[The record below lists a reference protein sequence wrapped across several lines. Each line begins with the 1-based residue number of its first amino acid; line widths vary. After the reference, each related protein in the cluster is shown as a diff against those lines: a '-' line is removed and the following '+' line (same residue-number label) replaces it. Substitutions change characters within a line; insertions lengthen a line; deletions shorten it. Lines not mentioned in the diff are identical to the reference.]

1 MSFPDRQA
9 SEISIQVS
17 LSGFSFNSSPWLGAE
32 RIFTTPEFQR
42 RYDKVD
48 ISLLTP
54 KCTLIPESFFS
65 ESSARVLLEGVCALR
80 EKDVVSWVKVPQFSS
95 VLVYSN
101 SMDESLSRAIA
112 GTVLLTSGQSAPVLP
127 EMFYLLET
135 TEICEDY
142 NKIICSYMDG
152 WLHLV
157 IAQGRSLCL
166 ANVYKA
172 QDFTT
177 AEYFIFLA
185 LKRLQM
191 NPEVSTICF
200 RTPLDMEA
208 EMSLYRYFKSVV
220 RL

>member
-1 MSFPDRQA
+1 MPVTGS
-9 SEISIQVS
+9 SLLSIQVS
-17 LSGFSFNSSPWLGAE
+17 LSGFSVNSSLWLGPE
-32 RIFTTPEFQR
+32 RIFTTPELQR
-42 RYDKVD
+42 RYDRID

-54 KCTLIPESFFS
+54 KCTLVPESFFS
-65 ESSARVLLEGVCALR
+65 ETATRSILEGVCALR
-80 EKDVVSWVKVPQFSS
+80 ESDVVSWVKVPQFSS

-101 SMDESLSRAIA
+101 SIDESLSRAIA
-112 GTVLLTSGQSAPVLP
+112 GTVLLTSGEQAPVLP
-127 EMFYLLET
+127 EMYYLLGAIG
-135 TEICEDY
+135 ICEDY

-152 WLHLV
+152 WLHMV
-157 IAQGRSLCL
+157 IAQGRSLQI

-191 NPEVSTICF
+191 NPELSTVCF
-200 RTPLDMEA
+200 RTPLDAEA